1 MYERNHDR
9 GEGKEGIV
17 RVMIWANEKYSWE
30 MFWESGSYLSF
41 QFQPT

>member
-9 GEGKEGIV
+9 AEGEEGIV
-17 RVMIWANEKYSWE
+17 HVMIGANEKYSWE
-30 MFWESGSYLSF
+30 MFWGSGSYLSF

>member
-9 GEGKEGIV
+9 ADGEEGIV
-17 RVMIWANEKYSWE
+17 YVMIWANEKYSRE
-30 MFWESGSYLSF
+30 MFWESGSYLNF